1 MHRRALIAVLAA
13 VALITAGCAR
23 GGASATSP
31 TQAPAPS
38 SGANTAVEAPHLDA
52 AWIARDPADVPP
64 PVGNRPPQQVV
75 VELTAREV
83 VGRLDDG
90 VTYEFW
96 TFDGTVPG
104 PMIRVRQG
112 DTVEIRLRN
121 DPSSKN
127 PHSIDLHA
135 VTGPGGGAVA
145 TQVKPGETKSFRFKA
160 LKPGV
165 YVYHCATPFVP
176 AHIANGMYGLI
187 VVEPAGGL
195 PKVDREFYVMQG
207 ELYTTLRPG
216 QKGHARMDDQALVD
230 EHPSHVVF
238 NGAVKALTG
247 ERAMK
252 AKVGEKVRIF
262 FGVGGP
268 NLVSSFHVIGEIF
281 DVVRVEGGELVNR
294 NVQTTLVPAGG
305 AAVVEF
311 GLDVP
316 GRYILVD
323 HALSRVFGKGAVAE
337 LVVEGPE
344 NPEVFQPLNAVGGA
358 H

>member
-1 MHRRALIAVLAA
+1 MRRPMALAA
-13 VALITAGCAR
+13 LMIAAALVAAGCSAAPAAD
-23 GGASATSP
+23 GGAAGA
-31 TQAPAPS
+31 APR
-38 SGANTAVEAPHLDA
+38 SGVDA
-52 AWIARDPADVPP
+52 APPADPNAVWIARDPADVPP
-64 PVGNRPPQQVV
+64 PVGDRAPQHVV

-83 VGRLDDG
+83 VGKVDDG
-90 VTYEFW
+90 VTYEYW
-96 TFDGTVPG
+96 TFHGKVPG
-104 PMIRVRQG
+104 PMIRVREG
-112 DTVEIRLRN
+112 DAVEIRLHN

-145 TQVKPGETKSFRFKA
+145 TQVQPGETKAFRFKA
-160 LKPGV
+160 LRPGV

-216 QKGHARMDDQALVD
+216 GKGHARMDDAALVD

-252 AKVGEKVRIF
+252 AKVGETVRIF

-281 DVVRVEGGELVNR
+281 DVVRVEGGDLVNR

-305 AAVVEF
+305 AVVAEF
-311 GLDVP
+311 GLEVP
-316 GRYILVD
+316 GRFILVD

-337 LVVEGPE
+337 LMVEGPE
-344 NPEVFQPLNAVGGA
+344 NPEVFQPLNGVSGA